1 MSSAIVMVGSV
12 NMDLMLRC
20 PHLPLPGETVLGSDF
35 RTLPGGKGAN
45 QAVAAARLGASVSL
59 IGCVGSDSFGEQAM
73 FALHAEGIDL
83 RHLHVVSGAA
93 TGVAMVLVEDSG
105 ENSITLASGANAS
118 LSVEQIDAASAVIA
132 GAALLVCQLE
142 TPLDSIQRA
151 IAIAHAAGVPVLLNP
166 APAQSLPNRLL
177 RQITWLVP
185 NEGEAA
191 LLSSCSIAEPADA
204 QDAAQVLVRRG
215 AASVIVTLGA
225 RGVVWGDA
233 NGSGHQVA
241 KSARVHDTTGA
252 GDAFVGAL
260 AAELA
265 LGRPLGDA
273 IEFAQ
278 CVAAYSVERIGA
290 QAAMPRRADLD
301 RLAIQ
306 KETGSLR

>member
-1 MSSAIVMVGSV
+1 MTPQVVVVGSV

-45 QAVAAARLGASVSL
+45 QSVAAARLGASVSL
-59 IGCVGSDSFGEQAM
+59 IGCVGGDSFGQQAM
-73 FALHAEGIDL
+73 SALRAEGIDL
-83 RHLHVVSGAA
+83 THLYVVANEA

-105 ENSITLASGANAS
+105 ENSITLAPGVNAA
-118 LSVEQIDAASAVIA
+118 LSVERIDAASAVIA

-142 TPLDSIQRA
+142 TPLASIQRA

-166 APAQSLPNRLL
+166 APAQTLTDALL
-177 RQITWLVP
+177 RQVTWLVP
-185 NEGEAA
+185 NEGEAR
-191 LLSSCSIAEPADA
+191 LLSSCALANPADA
-204 QDAAQVLVRRG
+204 QDAAQALVRRG
-215 AASVIVTLGA
+215 ATSVIMTLGA
-225 RGVVWGDA
+225 QGVVWADA
-233 NGSGHQVA
+233 NGVRHQIA
-241 KSARVHDTTGA
+241 KSARVQDTTGA

-265 LGRPLGDA
+265 QGRCLRDA

-278 CVAAYSVERIGA
+278 CAAAYSVERIGA

-301 RLAIQ
+301 RRA
-306 KETGSLR
+306 

>member
-1 MSSAIVMVGSV
+1 MSPTIVIVGSV

-20 PHLPLPGETVLGSDF
+20 PHLPRPGETVSGHDF

-59 IGCVGSDSFGEQAM
+59 IGCVGGDSFGEQAM
-73 FALHAEGIDL
+73 SALRGEGIDL
-83 RHLHVVSGAA
+83 RHLYVAQGVA
-93 TGVAMVLVEDSG
+93 TGVAMVLVDDSG
-105 ENSITLASGANAS
+105 ENSIALASGANAA
-118 LSVEQIDAASAVIA
+118 LSIEQIDAASAVIA

-142 TPLDSIQRA
+142 TPLASIQRA

-166 APAQSLPNRLL
+166 APAQSLPDGLL

-191 LLSSCSIAEPADA
+191 LLSGCILTKPAGA
-204 QDAAQVLVRRG
+204 QDAVQTLVRRG

-225 RGVVWGDA
+225 QGVAWGDA
-233 NGSGHQVA
+233 NGSRHQAA
-241 KSARVHDTTGA
+241 KPARVQDTTGA

-265 LGRPLGDA
+265 LGRPLNHA

-278 CVAAYSVERIGA
+278 CVAAYSVEHIGA

-306 KETGSLR
+306 TETGSRA